1 LLTLQCRI
9 GSTVAQWIVS
19 ASENGKHDMRYQHL
33 LTIAVVVALVSP
45 AAAQKSEP
53 DRLQR
58 ILDTGVVRVGSTMD
72 TPVFSMRNAS
82 GQIEGFDMDVLDTLN
97 DAPKKPSVGMD

>member
-1 LLTLQCRI
+1 
-9 GSTVAQWIVS
+9 
-19 ASENGKHDMRYQHL
+19 MRYQHL

-58 ILDTGVVRVGSTMD
+58 ILDTGVVRVGTTMD
-72 TPVFSMRNAS
+72 TPVFSTRNAS